1 VGDRGIV
8 GVGRM
13 DGIAGV
19 GSGIWL
25 GRGTTSGVATVVR
38 AGVGVAR
45 GDSGASVGCV
55 GSSGEEVPAGV
66 QAPAGVDGGVLVF
79 VPRGA
84 STAVGETVAADLVL
98 RRRGKLTSRCAG
110 LVLPQM
116 NADTEQHRQI
126 RQYRPT
132 RTA

>member
-1 VGDRGIV
+1 
-8 GVGRM
+8 M
-13 DGIAGV
+13 
-19 GSGIWL
+19 
-25 GRGTTSGVATVVR
+25 VR
-38 AGVGVAR
+38 ASVGVAR
-45 GDSGASVGCV
+45 GDSGATVGGV

-66 QAPAGVDGGVLVF
+66 QDSVGVDGGVLVF
-79 VPRGA
+79 VEMGA

-98 RRRGKLTSRCAG
+98 RRRGRLMSGCAE